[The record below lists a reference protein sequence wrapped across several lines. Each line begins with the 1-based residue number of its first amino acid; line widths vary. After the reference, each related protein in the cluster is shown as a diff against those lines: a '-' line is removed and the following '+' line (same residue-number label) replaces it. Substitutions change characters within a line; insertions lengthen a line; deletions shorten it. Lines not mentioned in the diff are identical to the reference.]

1 MAHVSVV
8 IDGKTYRMACDEGQD
23 EHLRALAVKLDSAIQ
38 NLKGGFGEIGDLR
51 LAIMAGIMIAD
62 EHSEMERQN
71 RALEAEVASLKEN
84 RKALIERYQS
94 TEETLSGALSEVVE
108 RIDTMAEKLKQD
120 VALRSSGTSALG

>member
-108 RIDTMAEKLKQD
+108 RIDNMAEKLKQD

>member
-1 MAHVSVV
+1 
-8 IDGKTYRMACDEGQD
+8 
-23 EHLRALAVKLDSAIQ
+23 
-38 NLKGGFGEIGDLR
+38 
-51 LAIMAGIMIAD
+51 MIAD

-108 RIDTMAEKLKQD
+108 RIDNMAEKLKQD